1 MAINIVIL
9 MVILAIPLIPTFW
22 AILDIP
28 KRQFVTPKQ
37 KLVWFF
43 TVSTLPC
50 VGAILYILFG
60 RRNTSPLA
68 ELTAPPVRNEVS
80 QH

>member
-1 MAINIVIL
+1 MAIHIVIL

-60 RRNTSPLA
+60 RRSTTPLA
-68 ELTAPPVRNEVS
+68 ELTAPPVPNEVS

>member
-1 MAINIVIL
+1 MPIKIL
-9 MVILAIPLIPTFW
+9 ILFVILAIPLIPTFW

-28 KRQFVTPKQ
+28 KRAFPTPKK
-37 KLVWFF
+37 KLIWFF

-60 RRNTSPLA
+60 RRQTVPL
-68 ELTAPPVRNEVS
+68 EN
-80 QH
+80 

>member
-1 MAINIVIL
+1 MPIKIL
-9 MVILAIPLIPTFW
+9 TLLVILAIPLIPTFW

-28 KRQFVTPKQ
+28 KRAFPTPK
-37 KLVWFF
+37 KKVIWFF

-60 RRNTSPLA
+60 RRQTLPLEQA
-68 ELTAPPVRNEVS
+68 
-80 QH
+80 